1 MTLIER
7 AFNAFKF
14 TLRIKKMLSVRSF
27 INKLFINI
35 NDLFINILS
44 KRYHIMII
52 RDLLF
57 IQTSNS
63 RY

>member
-35 NDLFINILS
+35 NALNYAAIIEALS
-44 KRYHIMII
+44 YY
-52 RDLLF
+52 D
-57 IQTSNS
+57 NS
-63 RY
+63 